1 MMVKKIAIL
10 LILLAGVASIGAGYQ
25 YMISTEFASYH
36 ADVVAK
42 SWSEIEPAIQSMIL
56 GMLTV
61 LGGGFMASGFSM
73 LFLLIPISRGELWA
87 HWAILV
93 ITSAMWV
100 PAQYVTIA
108 LRTEAPEALTPVI
121 PTAFIISLVYVGA
134 ILFFIVRAKLESKLG

>member
-1 MMVKKIAIL
+1 MVKKIAITL
-10 LILLAGVASIGAGYQ
+10 VFIAGFASIGAGYQ
-25 YMISTEFASYH
+25 YLISTEFASYH
-36 ADVVAK
+36 AEVVGK

-100 PAQYVTIA
+100 PAQFVTIA
-108 LRTEAPEALTPVI
+108 LRTAAPEAQTPVI
-121 PTAFIISLVYVGA
+121 PTAFIISLVSVGT
-134 ILFFIVRAKLESKLG
+134 IMFFLVRVKLKQKGG